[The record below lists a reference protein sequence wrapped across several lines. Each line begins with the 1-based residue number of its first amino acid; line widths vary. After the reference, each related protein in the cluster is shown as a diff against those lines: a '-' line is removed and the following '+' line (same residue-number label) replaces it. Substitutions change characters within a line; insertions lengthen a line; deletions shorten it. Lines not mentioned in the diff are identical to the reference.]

1 MADEISSPIEGGVQP
16 LQATASGGARPLV
29 AGNGSHPIATV
40 IAQKLRDSGVGC
52 EIVHP
57 VATDG
62 TVLRRDRAVIVLAV
76 AFLTALA
83 WSYLLWLSAGMDM
96 GGMDM
101 AGLRTIPS
109 GFGLMMPT
117 DMPWRAM
124 EFAFVFAM
132 WTVMMIGMMTPSA
145 APMFLMYARVGR
157 QTEAHGKPLS
167 ATVWFAAG
175 YFLVWA
181 AFALFATLVQWALE
195 RTALLDFTMATTD
208 NVLGGL
214 VFVAA
219 GLYQWTRVND
229 LCLAECQRPFE
240 FVMRHGGYRRDAPG
254 CVVLGFRHGAYC
266 VGCCWALMA
275 LLLVGGVMNVLWIV
289 LLALLAFL
297 ERVTSMGRLIARLA
311 GIVLV
316 AGGAWLFSMGM
327 S

>member
-1 MADEISSPIEGGVQP
+1 MTDESSGPLEGCAQP
-16 LQATASGGARPLV
+16 LQATVSDGEEPSAAANGGRLT
-29 AGNGSHPIATV
+29 ATL
-40 IAQKLRDSGVGC
+40 IAQKLRDSCVGC

-57 VATDG
+57 VPTDAA
-62 TVLRRDRAVIVLAV
+62 VRRRDRAVIVLAV
-76 AFLTALA
+76 ALLTALV
-83 WSYLLWLSAGMDM
+83 WGYLLWLSAGLDMD
-96 GGMDM
+96 GMDM
-101 AGLRTIPS
+101 TGLRMIPS
-109 GFGLMMPT
+109 GMGLMMPT

-132 WTVMMIGMMTPSA
+132 WTVMMVGMMTPSA
-145 APMFLMYARVGR
+145 APMFLMYARIGR
-157 QTEAHGKPLS
+157 QTEARGRPLG
-167 ATVWFAAG
+167 ATVWFAVG
-175 YFLVWA
+175 YFLVWI

-219 GLYQWTRVND
+219 GLYQWTRLND

-254 CVVLGFRHGAYC
+254 CVALGFRHGAYC

-289 LLALLAFL
+289 LLALLALL
-297 ERVTSMGRLIARLA
+297 ERVTSMGRLIVRLA

-316 AGGAWLFSMGM
+316 AGGVWLFSMGM